1 MFNCSIKL
9 FLRKQK
15 NNGFN
20 LDRFVF
26 VNAQAINDHI
36 ISTVE
41 VHFPLLPVLLTLPL
55 TKNNQNNL

>member
-1 MFNCSIKL
+1 MFNCSIVFKET
-9 FLRKQK
+9 K

-41 VHFPLLPVLLTLPL
+41 VHFPFLPVLLTLPL
-55 TKNNQNNL
+55 TKNNKNNL